1 MELLQFEVTNAG
13 TLGSRWTPPA
23 PETKKASSLPGA
35 ALAALLQEEDDED
48 DWGGDAPDMSAEFA
62 RLSHLNEESDT
73 DALPL
78 TADFAPLPDGSLA
91 LVRWPRLARPAV
103 VPDTVEG
110 RTVTAI
116 AATAFAASHLDEGC
130 FAQFGQSPISFSIFC
145 ILYIS
150 YIFSLISYIYGDI
163 FSTISGHI
171 VSTFVSAIL
180 SSL

>member
-1 MELLQFEVTNAG
+1 MELLQFEITNAG

-62 RLSHLNEESDT
+62 RLGHLNEESDT

-78 TADFAPLPDGSLA
+78 TADFAPLPDGSMA

-116 AATAFAASHLDEGC
+116 AATAFAASHLDESC

-145 ILYIS
+145 M
-150 YIFSLISYIYGDI
+150 
-163 FSTISGHI
+163 
-171 VSTFVSAIL
+171 
-180 SSL
+180 